1 MKKKQSTTK
10 QILNILNTQGGKK
23 PKQLITLTKASSAS
37 VYNALHQLRNKKMV
51 AKEDDGVYIT
61 QALKM
66 PLYKEKAVSKVTN
79 KVVEVHGRKYTFTKR
94 DSTPNK
100 VTLDNTKY
108 IRSLETQVH
117 ELEKLHDGWRQNYKK
132 LEADYTQAKIMY
144 LDSQAVV
151 KYLEEKVAQLIKG

>member
-1 MKKKQSTTK
+1 MKKQSTTK

-23 PKQLITLTKASSAS
+23 PKQLIAITKASSAS
-37 VYNALHQLRNKKMV
+37 VYNALHQLRNKKMI

-79 KVVEVHGRKYTFTKR
+79 KDNWKAVSVSTSNVSVQNLKKENYQLTEWTQMWKRKCER
-94 DSTPNK
+94 
-100 VTLDNTKY
+100 
-108 IRSLETQVH
+108 LES
-117 ELEKLHDGWRQNYKK
+117 
-132 LEADYTQAKIMY
+132 DYTQAKIMY
-144 LDSQAVV
+144 LDSQAVI

>member
-1 MKKKQSTTK
+1 MKKQSTTK
-10 QILNILNTQGGKK
+10 QVLHILNTQGGKK

-37 VYNALHQLRNKKMV
+37 VYNALHTLRGKKLIT
-51 AKEDDGVYIT
+51 KEDDGVYIT

-79 KVVEVHGRKYTFTKR
+79 KVIR
-94 DSTPNK
+94 SP
-100 VTLDNTKY
+100 Y
-108 IRSLETQVH
+108 ITSLETQVH

-144 LDSQAVV
+144 LDSQAVI

>member
-1 MKKKQSTTK
+1 MKKLSTTK
-10 QILNILNTQGGKK
+10 QILYILNTQGGKK
-23 PKQLITLTKASSAS
+23 PKQLIAITKANSTS
-37 VYNALHQLRNKKMV
+37 VYNALHQLRSKKMV
-51 AKEDDGVYIT
+51 AKEDDGVYISQT
-61 QALKM
+61 QKETSPRM

-79 KVVEVHGRKYTFTKR
+79 KV
-94 DSTPNK
+94 
-100 VTLDNTKY
+100 TLDTPRY
-108 IRSLETQVH
+108 IKSLETQVH

>member
-1 MKKKQSTTK
+1 MKKQSTTK

-37 VYNALHQLRNKKMV
+37 VYNALHQLRNKKMI

-66 PLYKEKAVSKVTN
+66 PLYKEKAVSKVT
-79 KVVEVHGRKYTFTKR
+79 
-94 DSTPNK
+94 NK

-144 LDSQAVV
+144 LDSQAVI

>member
-1 MKKKQSTTK
+1 MKKLSTTK

-23 PKQLITLTKASSAS
+23 PKQLIALTKANSTS

-51 AKEDDGVYIT
+51 AKEDDGVYISQT
-61 QALKM
+61 QKS
-66 PLYKEKAVSKVTN
+66 VSKVTN
-79 KVVEVHGRKYTFTKR
+79 KNEWKTVLVSVSDK
-94 DSTPNK
+94 P
-100 VTLDNTKY
+100 TLDKARY
-108 IRSLETQVH
+108 IKSLETQVH

-151 KYLEEKVAQLIKG
+151 KYLEEKVAQLLKG

>member
-1 MKKKQSTTK
+1 MKKQSTTK

-37 VYNALHQLRNKKMV
+37 VYNALHQLRNKKMI
-51 AKEDDGVYIT
+51 AKEDDGVYISQT
-61 QALKM
+61 QKS
-66 PLYKEKAVSKVTN
+66 VSKVTN
-79 KVVEVHGRKYTFTKR
+79 KGGWKAVSV
-94 DSTPNK
+94 STSDKAILIRSP
-100 VTLDNTKY
+100 Y
-108 IRSLETQVH
+108 IKSLETQVH

-132 LEADYTQAKIMY
+132 LESDYTQAKIMY

>member
-1 MKKKQSTTK
+1 MKKQSTTK

-51 AKEDDGVYIT
+51 AKEDDGVYISQT
-61 QALKM
+61 Q
-66 PLYKEKAVSKVTN
+66 KETTPVSNVTN
-79 KVVEVHGRKYTFTKR
+79 KVIR
-94 DSTPNK
+94 SP
-100 VTLDNTKY
+100 Y
-108 IRSLETQVH
+108 ITSLETQVH

-144 LDSQAVV
+144 LDSQAVI

>member
-37 VYNALHQLRNKKMV
+37 VYNALHQLRNKKMI

-61 QALKM
+61 QSLKM
-66 PLYKEKAVSKVTN
+66 PLYKEKATPVSKVTN
-79 KVVEVHGRKYTFTKR
+79 KLIK
-94 DSTPNK
+94 SP
-100 VTLDNTKY
+100 Y
-108 IRSLETQVH
+108 IKSLETQVH

-132 LEADYTQAKIMY
+132 LDADYTQAKVMY

-151 KYLEEKVAQLIKG
+151 KYLEEKVAQLLKG

>member
-1 MKKKQSTTK
+1 MKKLSTTK

-23 PKQLITLTKASSAS
+23 PKQLIAITKAKPAS
-37 VYNALHQLRNKKMV
+37 VYNALNTLRGKKLI

-79 KVVEVHGRKYTFTKR
+79 KLIK
-94 DSTPNK
+94 SP
-100 VTLDNTKY
+100 Y
-108 IRSLETQVH
+108 IKSLETQVH

-151 KYLEEKVAQLIKG
+151 KYLEEKVAQLLKA

>member
-1 MKKKQSTTK
+1 MKKLSTTK

-23 PKQLITLTKASSAS
+23 PKQLIALTKANSTS

-61 QALKM
+61 QSLKM
-66 PLYKEKAVSKVTN
+66 PLYKEKATPVSKVTN
-79 KVVEVHGRKYTFTKR
+79 KNEWKTVLVNVSDK
-94 DSTPNK
+94 P
-100 VTLDNTKY
+100 TLDKARY
-108 IRSLETQVH
+108 IKSLETQVH

-151 KYLEEKVAQLIKG
+151 KYLEEKVAQLLKG